1 MNSAS
6 RYSGNYIF
14 VKGRLT
20 AGLTTFADVGACNIA
35 LDQNGLL
42 STPAK
47 VSVSSSSAND
57 ADGGTGMITATI
69 IGLGPTAQYQEEE
82 ITLTGQTAVDSVGT
96 WYRVFGIVGK
106 TAGSGGTNAG
116 DIYVVKK
123 GTGGTYSGGV
133 PGTFTAV
140 SALVKAPVG
149 AGQGLTC
156 FYTTP
161 DSVGSWQVTDIQIS
175 GRTQAGTACIQV
187 QDFENETP
195 STREFY
201 VDFPAGFGYQLDVRP
216 YKITV
221 GRKTD
226 IRVMALGAS
235 TGLVCHAAMA
245 IAGR

>member
-1 MNSAS
+1 MHESI
-6 RYSGNYIF
+6 RYDGKYVL
-14 VKGRLT
+14 VKGRMT
-20 AGLTTFADVGACNIA
+20 NGPTTFADVGACNIA

-57 ADGGTGMITATI
+57 ADEGTGLITATI
-69 IGLGPTAQYQEEE
+69 IGLGPTAQYQEED
-82 ITLTGQTAVDSVGT
+82 ITLDGQTPVDSVGT

-133 PGTFTAV
+133 PGTFTAA
-140 SALVKAPVG
+140 SALVRAEAN

-161 DSVGSWQVTDIQIS
+161 DAAGSWQAVELQLS
-175 GRTQAGTACIQV
+175 GRTQAGTAQITVRDWQ
-187 QDFENETP
+187 NGTP
-195 STREFY
+195 ATREYY
-201 VDFPAGFGYQLDVRP
+201 VEFPAGFAISVDLRK

-235 TGLVCHAAMA
+235 TGLICHAALA
-245 IAGR
+245 IEGR